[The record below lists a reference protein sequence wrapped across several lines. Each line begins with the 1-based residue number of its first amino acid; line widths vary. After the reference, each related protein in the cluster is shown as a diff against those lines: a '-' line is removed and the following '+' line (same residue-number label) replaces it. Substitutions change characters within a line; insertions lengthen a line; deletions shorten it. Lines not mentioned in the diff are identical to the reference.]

1 MAKENNRCS
10 PTDTLLLGSELDF
23 SEIESIPEVPV
34 EKQIPQRQTTK
45 IVFNNTIV
53 PVPTRLTDQ
62 KVIVPD
68 ANFKI
73 PKNTK
78 PEEKSDF
85 TRNRDPRIRKNMDKQ
100 DPKKAS
106 VFSRLGRPAAS
117 FSRETRY
124 TVWNEEKI

>member
-34 EKQIPQRQTTK
+34 VNQIPQRQTTK

-62 KVIVPD
+62 K
-68 ANFKI
+68 
-73 PKNTK
+73 
-78 PEEKSDF
+78 
-85 TRNRDPRIRKNMDKQ
+85 
-100 DPKKAS
+100 
-106 VFSRLGRPAAS
+106 
-117 FSRETRY
+117 
-124 TVWNEEKI
+124 

>member
-1 MAKENNRCS
+1 MEREENRCS

-53 PVPTRLTDQ
+53 PEPTKLTAQ

-73 PKNTK
+73 PKK
-78 PEEKSDF
+78 YK
-85 TRNRDPRIRKNMDKQ
+85 NRRKNRFYKKQGSQDK
-100 DPKKAS
+100 KKY
-106 VFSRLGRPAAS
+106 G
-117 FSRETRY
+117 
-124 TVWNEEKI
+124 